1 MVLDYSSFTCV
12 GLCRDVVCIVFG
24 NQTEQSGVGAG
35 RRRGR
40 KKRRDE
46 YEDEYEAEVR
56 TRSKREREAQAYAKD
71 QRPKRKKRRW
81 KIILEDIDS
90 WEKYSFTFCDSVGS
104 AEERTEACMRDIF
117 RSLLTE
123 GSPSFIV

>member
-24 NQTEQSGVGAG
+24 NQTEQSGVARAEG
-35 RRRGR
+35 RGR

-56 TRSKREREAQAYAKD
+56 TRSKREREAQAM
-71 QRPKRKKRRW
+71 QRISARNVRNAAGRSFW
-81 KIILEDIDS
+81 KIL
-90 WEKYSFTFCDSVGS
+90 TVGKNI
-104 AEERTEACMRDIF
+104 ALHFATAWDRQRKG
-117 RSLLTE
+117 RKH
-123 GSPSFIV
+123 V

>member
-1 MVLDYSSFTCV
+1 MWYWIIVALLVSGCAAMLFVSFS
-12 GLCRDVVCIVFG
+12 GIK
-24 NQTEQSGVGAG
+24 QSKAELARAEG
-35 RRRGR
+35 RGR

-90 WEKYSFTFCDSVGS
+90 WENIALHFAT
-104 AEERTEACMRDIF
+104 A
-117 RSLLTE
+117 
-123 GSPSFIV
+123 

>member
-35 RRRGR
+35 RRKRK

-90 WEKYSFTFCDSVGS
+90 WEKYSFTFCDSVGIGRG
-104 AEERTEACMRDIF
+104 RTEA
-117 RSLLTE
+117 
-123 GSPSFIV
+123 